1 MIIALCGYMGSGKTT
16 LGKML
21 AKELN
26 FEFCDTDD
34 YIENTQNMTI
44 PQIFGKYGEQYFR
57 DLEFEALVHFKDK
70 SNIVLSLGGGL
81 PIADKNKTVLK
92 EMFVVYIDSPFED
105 CYSRIALS
113 NRPIVKQKSKEQ
125 LKVHYE
131 SRISHYKKVANL
143 ICEGNDLQKMK
154 EQIAKFVK
162 EKILKYF

>member
-16 LGKML
+16 LGKLL
-21 AKELN
+21 AQELN
-26 FEFCDTDD
+26 FQFCDTDD

-44 PQIFGKYGEQYFR
+44 PYIFEKYGEKYFR
-57 DLEFEALVHFKDK
+57 DLEFEALCYFKDK
-70 SNIVLSLGGGL
+70 SNIILSLGGGL
-81 PIADKNKTVLK
+81 PIADKNKALLN

-105 CYSRIALS
+105 CYNRIALS

-125 LKVHYE
+125 LKEHFD

-162 EKILKYF
+162 EKI